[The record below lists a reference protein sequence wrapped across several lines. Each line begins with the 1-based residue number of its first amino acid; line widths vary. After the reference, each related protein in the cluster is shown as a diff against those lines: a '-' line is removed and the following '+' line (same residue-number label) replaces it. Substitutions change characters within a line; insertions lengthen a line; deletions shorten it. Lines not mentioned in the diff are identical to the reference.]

1 VTDLD
6 QRHVYGEID
15 DDVAASALERG
26 RAAYRMR
33 EWTRAYRA
41 FLLADQ
47 AEPLSGPDLELL
59 AITGY
64 LIGREDEY
72 LSVLDRAHRA
82 HLDAEES
89 RRAARCAFWIGL
101 HLFFRR
107 EVGRASGWF
116 VRAHRL
122 LEREGCEC
130 VEHGYLLLPVSYRSF
145 LAGDWNAAFD
155 IAARAAAIGTRFT
168 ELDVSVCARHL
179 QGLARMHQGRV
190 AEGLTLLDEA
200 MLAVTAGE
208 LASPLMTGL
217 IYISALDGCQ
227 QMYLLGRTR
236 EWSDALARW
245 CREQPDMIPFIDVC
259 MLFRARVLHLQGA
272 WQEAIDEAQRAA
284 DYSARAARRR
294 MAVASCQQE
303 THPLDQGTGTVRGRV
318 AAAFYLQGKIHSARG
333 EFARA
338 EDAYRKAS
346 HWGMDPQPGLALL
359 RLARGRVDAASAA
372 IQRALNASTG
382 RLERAG
388 LLPAYI
394 EIMLERDAAA
404 DARIASIELDE
415 IARIYNSEILNAIA
429 AQARGAV
436 ELAEGDTVA
445 ALRSLRLAWL
455 IWQQSGAPY
464 PAARVRV
471 HVALACRVLD
481 DQDGF
486 ELEQTAARVVFARIG
501 AAPSLAHLDSLSH
514 NEPGNARM
522 RGLTAREL
530 QVLRQVAA
538 GKTNKSIAGDLAL
551 SERTVD
557 RHVGNIF
564 DKLGVHSRT
573 AAAAYAYQHRLL

>member
-1 VTDLD
+1 
-6 QRHVYGEID
+6 
-15 DDVAASALERG
+15 
-26 RAAYRMR
+26 
-33 EWTRAYRA
+33 
-41 FLLADQ
+41 
-47 AEPLSGPDLELL
+47 
-59 AITGY
+59 
-64 LIGREDEY
+64 
-72 LSVLDRAHRA
+72 
-82 HLDAEES
+82 
-89 RRAARCAFWIGL
+89 
-101 HLFFRR
+101 
-107 EVGRASGWF
+107 
-116 VRAHRL
+116 
-122 LEREGCEC
+122 
-130 VEHGYLLLPVSYRSF
+130 
-145 LAGDWNAAFD
+145 
-155 IAARAAAIGTRFT
+155 
-168 ELDVSVCARHL
+168 
-179 QGLARMHQGRV
+179 MHQGRM

-227 QMYLLGRTR
+227 QMYMLGRTR

-245 CREQPDMIPFIDVC
+245 CSEQPDMIAFIDVC
-259 MLFRARVLHLQGA
+259 MLFRARILHLQGA

-284 DYSARAARRR
+284 DYSARAARR
-294 MAVASCQQE
+294 
-303 THPLDQGTGTVRGRV
+303 GRV
-318 AAAFYLQGKIHSARG
+318 AAAFYLQGKIHGARG

-359 RLARGRVDAASAA
+359 RLAKGRVDAASAA
-372 IQRALNASTG
+372 VQRALNASTG

-415 IARIYNSEILNAIA
+415 IARIFNAEILNATA
-429 AQARGAV
+429 AHARGAV
-436 ELAEGDTVA
+436 ELAEGDVVA
-445 ALRSLRLAWL
+445 ALRSLRLAWH

-471 HVALACRVLD
+471 HMALACRVLD

-486 ELEQTAARVVFARIG
+486 ELEQAAARVVFARIG
-501 AAPSLAHLDSLSH
+501 AAPSLAHLDSLSQ

-538 GKTNKSIAGDLAL
+538 GKTNKSIAGELAL
-551 SERTVD
+551 SERTID